1 MITGKG
7 MATTNAVQG
16 KLIRLLSKYSN
27 VFYFYSLLLSLH
39 QLHLLLQKIKLNKYL
54 LYIL

>member
-1 MITGKG
+1 

-27 VFYFYSLLLSLH
+27 VFYFTACSTIAASSK
-39 QLHLLLQKIKLNKYL
+39 KIN
-54 LYIL
+54 

>member
-39 QLHLLLQKIKLNKYL
+39 HRRLHCKLLN
-54 LYIL
+54 

>member
-27 VFYFYSLLLSLH
+27 GSSTFTACSSPSTMWLPPR
-39 QLHLLLQKIKLNKYL
+39 KKLN
-54 LYIL
+54 